1 MSDLDPQLDRILR
14 AAQKERRLPSVS
26 AAVFREEGVVWSSAL
41 GLADVEAS
49 EEATPEHVYRI
60 GSITKT
66 FTAVC
71 VMQLRDAGQV
81 DLDAQLRKYIPEVM
95 PGPTVRQA
103 LAHLSG
109 FQREP
114 PGEIWETL
122 TPPSREE
129 LLAGLED
136 AEQVLAP
143 GTVWHYSNLA
153 FALLG
158 ELIVRVSDTFYSAY
172 LELNVLEPLGL
183 WRTSVAA
190 IEAVARGYYV
200 GPWSDAATLEP
211 ELELTETT
219 AALGQLWSTTE
230 DLALWG
236 AFLAAGHDD
245 VLAKET
251 LDEMTRVQAMVDDAR
266 WTVGWGLG
274 LTLYRRGD
282 RVLTGHGGAMPGY
295 LAGLVVDRATGTGA
309 AVLAGASTGARAEEL
324 ALELA
329 EAAIAASEAEV
340 TLWAP
345 DAGAPAA
352 LDSLLGTW
360 WVEGSEHV
368 MRFRDGRLEIELID
382 GPIGGSVSVLAQEAV
397 DRFRI
402 VKGREQ
408 GEVVR
413 VVRDAGGAIVK
424 LYFATYPMTRDPS
437 AFSAS

>member
-1 MSDLDPQLDRILR
+1 MADLDAQLDRILR
-14 AAQKERRLPSVS
+14 AAQKERRLPSIS
-26 AAVFREEGVVWSSAL
+26 AAVFTSEGVTWSSAL
-41 GLADVEAS
+41 GLADVEAG

-71 VMQLRDAGQV
+71 VIQLRDAGQV
-81 DLDAQLRKYIPEVM
+81 DLDAPLRTYIPEVM

-122 TPPSREE
+122 TPPGREE

-158 ELIVRVSDTFYSAY
+158 ELVVRVSDTFYSAY

-190 IEAVARGYYV
+190 IEPVARGYYV
-200 GPWSDAATLEP
+200 GPWSDGVTLEP

-236 AFLAAGHDD
+236 AFLATGHDD
-245 VLAKET
+245 VLAKAT

-340 TLWAP
+340 ALWTP
-345 DAGAPAA
+345 DAGAPADLA
-352 LDSLLGTW
+352 PLLGTW

-368 MRFRDGRLEIELID
+368 MRYRDERLEIELID
-382 GPIGGSVSVLAQEAV
+382 GPVGRSVSALVQEAE

-402 VKGREQ
+402 VEGRER

-424 LYFATYPMTRDPS
+424 LYFATYPMTRES
-437 AFSAS
+437 SSF

>member
-1 MSDLDPQLDRILR
+1 MPDLDAQLDRILR

-26 AAVFREEGVVWSSAL
+26 AAVFTDDGIVWSSAL
-41 GLADVEAS
+41 GLADVETG
-49 EEATPEHVYRI
+49 EEATPKHVYRI

-81 DLDAQLRKYIPEVM
+81 DLDAPLRAYIPEVP

-122 TPPSREE
+122 TPPNREE

-158 ELIVRVSDTFYSAY
+158 ELVVRVSDTFYSAY
-172 LELNVLEPLGL
+172 LELNVLAPLGL

-190 IEAVARGYYV
+190 IEPVARGYYI

-236 AFLAAGHDD
+236 AFLAAGHED
-245 VLAKET
+245 VLAKAT

-309 AVLAGASTGARAEEL
+309 AVLSSASTGARAEEL
-324 ALELA
+324 ALDLT
-329 EAAIAASEAEV
+329 EAAIDATEADV
-340 TLWAP
+340 ALWTP
-345 DAGAPAA
+345 DAGAPADLA
-352 LDSLLGTW
+352 PLLGTW

-368 MRFRDGRLEIELID
+368 MRYRDGRLEIELIG
-382 GPIGGSVSVLAQEAV
+382 GPVGRSVSVLAQEAA

-402 VKGREQ
+402 AEGRER

-413 VVRDAGGAIVK
+413 VVRDVDGAIVK
-424 LYFATYPMTRDPS
+424 LYFATYPMAREPS
-437 AFSAS
+437 SF

>member
-1 MSDLDPQLDRILR
+1 MPDLDAQLDRILR
-14 AAQKERRLPSVS
+14 VAQKERRLPSVS
-26 AAVFREEGVVWSSAL
+26 AAVFTEEGVVWSSAL
-41 GLADVEAS
+41 GLADVETG
-49 EEATPEHVYRI
+49 EEATPKHVYRI

-81 DLDAQLRKYIPEVM
+81 DLDAQLRTYIPEVP

-122 TPPSREE
+122 TPPNREE

-158 ELIVRVSDTFYSAY
+158 ELVVRVSDTFYSAY
-172 LELNVLEPLGL
+172 LELNVLAPLGL
-183 WRTSVAA
+183 WRTSIAA
-190 IEAVARGYYV
+190 IEPVARGYYI

-236 AFLAAGHDD
+236 AFLAAGHED
-245 VLAKET
+245 VLAKAT

-274 LTLYRRGD
+274 VTLYRRGD

-295 LAGLVVDRATGTGA
+295 LAGLVVDRATETGA
-309 AVLAGASTGARAEEL
+309 AVLSSASTGARAEEL
-324 ALELA
+324 ALDLT
-329 EAAIAASEAEV
+329 EAAIDATEADV
-340 TLWAP
+340 ALWTP
-345 DAGAPAA
+345 DAGAPADLA
-352 LDSLLGTW
+352 PLLGTW

-368 MRFRDGRLEIELID
+368 MRYRDGRLEIELIG
-382 GPIGGSVSVLAQEAV
+382 GPVGRSVSVLAQEAT

-402 VKGREQ
+402 AEGREH

-413 VVRDAGGAIVK
+413 VVRDVDGAIAK
-424 LYFATYPMTRDPS
+424 LYFATYPMAREPS
-437 AFSAS
+437 SF

>member
-1 MSDLDPQLDRILR
+1 MPDLDAQLDRILR
-14 AAQKERRLPSVS
+14 VAQKERRLPSVS
-26 AAVFREEGVVWSSAL
+26 AAVFTEEGVVWSSAL
-41 GLADVEAS
+41 GLADVETG
-49 EEATPEHVYRI
+49 EEATPKHVYRI

-81 DLDAQLRKYIPEVM
+81 DLDAQLRTYIPEVP

-122 TPPSREE
+122 TPPNREE

-158 ELIVRVSDTFYSAY
+158 ELVVRVSDTFYSAY
-172 LELNVLEPLGL
+172 LELNVLAPLGL
-183 WRTSVAA
+183 WRTSIAA
-190 IEAVARGYYV
+190 IEPVARGYYI

-236 AFLAAGHDD
+236 AFLAAGHED
-245 VLAKET
+245 VLAKAT

-274 LTLYRRGD
+274 VTLYRRGD

-295 LAGLVVDRATGTGA
+295 LAGLVVDRATETGA
-309 AVLAGASTGARAEEL
+309 AVLSSASTGARAEEL
-324 ALELA
+324 ALDLT
-329 EAAIAASEAEV
+329 EAAIDATEADV
-340 TLWAP
+340 ALWTP
-345 DAGAPAA
+345 DAGAPADLA
-352 LDSLLGTW
+352 PLLGTW

-368 MRFRDGRLEIELID
+368 MRYRDGRLEIELIG
-382 GPIGGSVSVLAQEAV
+382 GPVGRSVSVLAQEAT

-402 VKGREQ
+402 AEGREH

-413 VVRDAGGAIVK
+413 VVRDVDGAIAK
-424 LYFATYPMTRDPS
+424 LYFATSPMAREPS
-437 AFSAS
+437 SF

>member
-1 MSDLDPQLDRILR
+1 MSDLDAQLDRILR

-26 AAVFREEGVVWSSAL
+26 AAVFTEDGVVWSSAL
-41 GLADVEAS
+41 GLADVEAG

-81 DLDAQLRKYIPEVM
+81 DLDAPLRSYIPEVM

-122 TPPSREE
+122 TPPNREE

-158 ELIVRVSDTFYSAY
+158 ELVVRVSDTFYSAY

-190 IEAVARGYYV
+190 IEPVARGYYI

-230 DLALWG
+230 DLARWG

-266 WTVGWGLG
+266 WTIGWGLG
-274 LTLYRRGD
+274 LTLYRSGD
-282 RVLTGHGGAMPGY
+282 RVFTGHGGAMPGY

-309 AVLAGASTGARAEEL
+309 TVLAGASTGARAEEL

-340 TLWAP
+340 ALWTP
-345 DAGAPAA
+345 DAGAPADLA
-352 LDSLLGTW
+352 PLLGTW

-368 MRFRDGRLEIELID
+368 MRYRDERLEIELID
-382 GPIGGSVSVLAQEAV
+382 GPVGRSISVLAQEAE

-402 VKGREQ
+402 AEGRER

-424 LYFATYPMTRDPS
+424 LYCATDPMTREPS
-437 AFSAS
+437 SF